1 MALKFF
7 LDSSQTKILFT
18 RLDIACK
25 YALASGHDVGIQG
38 RALKCFPMGHHHHPD
53 GFDCFEADMV
63 LPKERFSKFLS
74 ETWFSYRDAKDRG
87 LIVLLDCEKG
97 TIAPVED
104 DLADDA
110 SVIEQSLRPL
120 YEIGLD

>member
-1 MALKFF
+1 MATF
-7 LDSSQTKILFT
+7 LLGSSQTKILFK

-25 YALASGHDVGIQG
+25 TALASGHDVGIQG
-38 RALKCFPMGHHHHPD
+38 RALKCFPMGHYYHED

-87 LIVLLDCEKG
+87 LLVLLDCEKG
-97 TIAPVED
+97 TISPVGD
-104 DLADDA
+104 DLADDV
-110 SVIEQSLRPL
+110 SLIERSLKPL
-120 YEIGLD
+120 YEIGLG

>member
-1 MALKFF
+1 MGKFLIDWSSSKTLF
-7 LDSSQTKILFT
+7 L
-18 RLDIACK
+18 RLELACK
-25 YALASGHDVGIQG
+25 TALASGHDVGIQG
-38 RALKCFPMGHHHHPD
+38 RALKCFPMGHRYHPD

-87 LIVLLDCEKG
+87 LLVLLDCEKG
-97 TIAPVED
+97 TISPVGD

-120 YEIGLD
+120 YEIGLG

>member
-1 MALKFF
+1 
-7 LDSSQTKILFT
+7 
-18 RLDIACK
+18 
-25 YALASGHDVGIQG
+25 
-38 RALKCFPMGHHHHPD
+38 
-53 GFDCFEADMV
+53 MV

-87 LIVLLDCEKG
+87 LLVLLDCDKG
-97 TIAPVED
+97 KISPVGD

-120 YEIGLD
+120 YEIGLG

>member
-1 MALKFF
+1 MAAIFM
-7 LDSSQTKILFT
+7 DSSQTKLFFS
-18 RLDIACK
+18 RLDLACK
-25 YALASGHDVGIQG
+25 TALASGHDVGIQG
-38 RALKCFPMGHHHHPD
+38 RALKCFPMGHYYHED

-63 LPKERFSKFLS
+63 LPKERFSTFLS

-87 LIVLLDCEKG
+87 LLVLLDCEKG
-97 TIAPVED
+97 TISPVGD

-120 YEIGLD
+120 YEIGLG

>member
-1 MALKFF
+1 MAAF
-7 LDSSQTKILFT
+7 LFNSSQTKTLFK

-25 YALASGHDVGIQG
+25 SALASGHDVGIQG

-63 LPKERFSKFLS
+63 LPRERFSTFLS

-120 YEIGLD
+120 YEIGLG

>member
-7 LDSSQTKILFT
+7 VGSSQTKILFT

-25 YALASGHDVGIQG
+25 HALASGHDVGIHG
-38 RALKCFPMGHHHHPD
+38 RALKCFPMGHQYHED

-120 YEIGLD
+120 YEIGLG

>member
-1 MALKFF
+1 MAAFF
-7 LDSSQTKILFT
+7 MDSPQAKLFFN
-18 RLDIACK
+18 RLELACK
-25 YALASGHDVGIQG
+25 TALASGHDVGIQG
-38 RALKCFPMGHHHHPD
+38 RALKCFPMGHRYHPD

-74 ETWFSYRDAKDRG
+74 EAWFSFRDAKDRG
-87 LIVLLDCEKG
+87 LLVLLDCEKG
-97 TIAPVED
+97 TISPVGD

-120 YEIGLD
+120 YEIGLG

>member
-1 MALKFF
+1 MAKIFI
-7 LDSSQTKILFT
+7 DWSSTKILFK

-25 YALASGHDVGIQG
+25 TALASGHDVGIQAK
-38 RALKCFPMGHHHHPD
+38 ALKCFPMGHRYHPD

-63 LPKERFSKFLS
+63 LPKQRFSKFLN

-87 LIVLLDCEKG
+87 LLVLLDCEKG
-97 TIAPVED
+97 TISPVGD
-104 DLADDA
+104 DLADDS

-120 YEIGLD
+120 YEIGLG